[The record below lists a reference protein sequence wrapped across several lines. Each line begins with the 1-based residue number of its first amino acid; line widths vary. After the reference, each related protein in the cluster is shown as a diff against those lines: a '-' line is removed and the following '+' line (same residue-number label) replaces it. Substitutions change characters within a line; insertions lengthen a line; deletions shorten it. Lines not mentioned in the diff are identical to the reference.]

1 MVAGKSVSW
10 EERELA
16 EASRKKALF
25 GEARWGER
33 CAALAT
39 LPNQQSRLRLTGF
52 SALSNFRCTPEL
64 RSVLISVT
72 HSRLMFKR
80 LLNRHRRPAGCQLGR
95 ADEACPVAACPLAAC
110 RNGHRA
116 VVVSVDCPAAEACR
130 LRALGVYEG
139 ANVAVVD
146 SRNGLLLQVRG
157 SRLAIGAAVA
167 AAITVIPLT
176 P

>member
-1 MVAGKSVSW
+1 
-10 EERELA
+10 
-16 EASRKKALF
+16 
-25 GEARWGER
+25 
-33 CAALAT
+33 
-39 LPNQQSRLRLTGF
+39 
-52 SALSNFRCTPEL
+52 
-64 RSVLISVT
+64 
-72 HSRLMFKR
+72 MFKR
-80 LLNRHRRPAGCQLGR
+80 LFSRRQRPAGCQLGR
-95 ADEACPVAACPLAAC
+95 ADEACCPVAACPLAAC

-116 VVVSVDCPAAEACR
+116 VVVSVGCPAAEACR

>member
-1 MVAGKSVSW
+1 
-10 EERELA
+10 
-16 EASRKKALF
+16 
-25 GEARWGER
+25 
-33 CAALAT
+33 
-39 LPNQQSRLRLTGF
+39 
-52 SALSNFRCTPEL
+52 
-64 RSVLISVT
+64 
-72 HSRLMFKR
+72 MFKR
-80 LLNRHRRPAGCQLGR
+80 LFNRHRRPAGCQLGR

-116 VVVSVDCPAAEACR
+116 VVVRVDCPAAEACR

-146 SRNGLLLQVRG
+146 SRNGLLLQVSG

-167 AAITVIPLT
+167 AAITVIPLS

>member
-1 MVAGKSVSW
+1 ML
-10 EERELA
+10 ERL
-16 EASRKKALF
+16 
-25 GEARWGER
+25 
-33 CAALAT
+33 
-39 LPNQQSRLRLTGF
+39 
-52 SALSNFRCTPEL
+52 
-64 RSVLISVT
+64 
-72 HSRLMFKR
+72 FKR
-80 LLNRHRRPAGCQLGR
+80 RRPRCQLAS
-95 ADEACPVAACPLAAC
+95 ADEACLAAACPLAAC

-139 ANVAVVD
+139 ASVAVLD

-167 AAITVIPLT
+167 AAITVIPLS

>member
-1 MVAGKSVSW
+1 
-10 EERELA
+10 
-16 EASRKKALF
+16 
-25 GEARWGER
+25 
-33 CAALAT
+33 
-39 LPNQQSRLRLTGF
+39 
-52 SALSNFRCTPEL
+52 
-64 RSVLISVT
+64 
-72 HSRLMFKR
+72 MFKR
-80 LLNRHRRPAGCQLGR
+80 LFNRYRRPAGCSLGR
-95 ADEACPVAACPLAAC
+95 GEESCPVAAACPLAAC

-116 VVVSVDCPAAEACR
+116 VVVSVDCPASEACR

-167 AAITVIPLT
+167 AAITVIPLS

>member
-1 MVAGKSVSW
+1 M
-10 EERELA
+10 L
-16 EASRKKALF
+16 
-25 GEARWGER
+25 
-33 CAALAT
+33 
-39 LPNQQSRLRLTGF
+39 
-52 SALSNFRCTPEL
+52 
-64 RSVLISVT
+64 
-72 HSRLMFKR
+72 KR
-80 LLNRHRRPAGCQLGR
+80 LFNRHRRPGRCQLGR
-95 ADEACPVAACPLAAC
+95 ADETCPVVACPLAAC

-167 AAITVIPLT
+167 AAITVIPIS